1 MAEWTIRRATMADE
15 PVINDLYNQMLEALF
30 GPDDEENVLSMT
42 GVWEDPD
49 VAVFAA
55 EMDGRMVGMLHTE
68 VHRLSEEEAY
78 LFLADLSVDRAY
90 RNRGVGTALL
100 RQAEERAASLGLT
113 RLRLD
118 AMFPHARA
126 IALYRRMGYRD
137 QFPGE
142 GSWMIK
148 DLA

>member
-1 MAEWTIRRATMADE
+1 
-15 PVINDLYNQMLEALF
+15 
-30 GPDDEENVLSMT
+30 MT

-78 LFLADLSVDRAY
+78 LFLADLSVDREY
-90 RNRGVGTALL
+90 RNRGLGTALL
-100 RQAEERAASLGLT
+100 RQAEEQAVSLGLT

-126 IALYRRMGYRD
+126 ISLYRRMGYRE